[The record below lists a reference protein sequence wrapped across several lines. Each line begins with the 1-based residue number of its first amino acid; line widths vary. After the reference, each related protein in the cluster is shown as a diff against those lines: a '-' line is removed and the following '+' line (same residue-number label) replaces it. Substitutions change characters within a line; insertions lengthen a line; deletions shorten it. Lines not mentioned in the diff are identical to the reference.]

1 MKRYR
6 CKVPLLVERYDD
18 EGYRAVGQMVTVP
31 AGTVMEI
38 SDKLQLAA
46 PPSVRLESKDGLW
59 VEISPQT
66 LKKHFEE
73 VKQ

>member
-18 EGYRAVGQMVTVP
+18 KGYCVVGQTVMVQV
-31 AGTVMEI
+31 GTVMES
-38 SDKLQLAA
+38 SDRFLIAA
-46 PPSVRLESKDGLW
+46 PPSVRLEGCGMWL
-59 VEISPQT
+59 EIGPET

-73 VKQ
+73 VK